1 MSRSRHRLGSISS
14 AGESSHGPSLT
25 PLKQL
30 LAVDTRF
37 LDADAEMKKMF
48 GARVVNSEIKDRRY
62 AKVTKKALLA
72 QPRGT
77 WPVRKASGLS
87 MEIVETDEKEHVTT
101 FKIVHSEYYQRTQ
114 LKFLAAVASYGKQ
127 FFTHQ
132 RVGGLF
138 TRSEEALTVRCALY
152 MPGYSMFT

>member
-1 MSRSRHRLGSISS
+1 MS
-14 AGESSHGPSLT
+14 AGGETSRKATVT
-25 PLKQL
+25 PLNQL

-62 AKVTKKALLA
+62 AKVAKKALLA

-87 MEIVETDEKEHVTT
+87 MDIVDQDEKEKITT
-101 FKIVHSEYYQRTQ
+101 FKVVHSEYYQRTQ
-114 LKFLAAVASYGKQ
+114 LKFLAAVASYGMLEKLYPMSKICWIR
-127 FFTHQ
+127 TY
-132 RVGGLF
+132 L
-138 TRSEEALTVRCALY
+138 AILTMKL
-152 MPGYSMFT
+152 

>member
-1 MSRSRHRLGSISS
+1 LSADGEASRK
-14 AGESSHGPSLT
+14 AT
-25 PLKQL
+25 VAPLNSL

-62 AKVTKKALLA
+62 AKVAKKALLA

-87 MEIVETDEKEHVTT
+87 MDIVDQDEKEKTTT

-114 LKFLAAVASYGKQ
+114 LKFLAAVASYG
-127 FFTHQ
+127 
-132 RVGGLF
+132 
-138 TRSEEALTVRCALY
+138 
-152 MPGYSMFT
+152 M